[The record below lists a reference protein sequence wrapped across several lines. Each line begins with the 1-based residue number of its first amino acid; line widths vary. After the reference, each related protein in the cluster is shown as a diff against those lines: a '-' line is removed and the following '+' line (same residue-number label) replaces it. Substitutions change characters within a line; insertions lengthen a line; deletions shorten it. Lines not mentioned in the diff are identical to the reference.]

1 MNRLVG
7 LDKEVLN
14 SGFRY
19 DLITHTQKNY
29 VRAIGLSRYE
39 ILLYHISRNFLS
51 RYDTYHDIIIVILY
65 AKIVV
70 YVGMIEIVL
79 LLPNKRKRT
88 KMKTMCTMYNEK
100 NIINY

>member
-51 RYDTYHDIIIVILY
+51 RYDTYHDIIIVIY
-65 AKIVV
+65 MQK
-70 YVGMIEIVL
+70 L
-79 LLPNKRKRT
+79 LF
-88 KMKTMCTMYNEK
+88 M
-100 NIINY
+100 